1 MKCNVSI
8 DFQVIGEQ
16 LGSDG
21 RVEIIRNVVYEED
34 E

>member
-1 MKCNVSI
+1 MECNVSI
-8 DFQVIGEQ
+8 DFQVIGKQ

-21 RVEIIRNVVYEED
+21 RIEMIRNVVYEED